1 MRTSAAA
8 FWLTDLC
15 SFSLSSLCTRVVL
28 MLPAHVPINS
38 TYKVKGLFNDSWDK
52 NEDWA
57 VLQSSRKRVF
67 SDFREI
73 VGNIFSLFP
82 FPLVS
87 CLAVF
92 LLIVCPFIKFSPL
105 LSLENT
111 CHLLWTWLRSQKRGI
126 FLLFL
131 LSLSSFSSTSQW
143 SFSVSEILL
152 IAIFVSVKKVQS
164 NKRCSIHLHCLPSKS
179 LIFRLLTVSRE
190 DWTALNFKIC
200 CPLKKHYLECCF
212 CFCFCFCWWWWW
224 CSFCSL
230 QKNIRR
236 LSSGH
241 HHITLYCFCSHQ
253 HFYNNKSQTLRFIS
267 RSDCGCVY
275 LFF

>member
-1 MRTSAAA
+1 MQLLNSIFHFKKYLLCTCLNYALECQQCSNIPTAWLFSFYYILFHFSLFNSKCHCSCLFFLHFFLKGAYLMRTSAAA

-152 IAIFVSVKKVQS
+152 IA
-164 NKRCSIHLHCLPSKS
+164 CL
-179 LIFRLLTVSRE
+179 
-190 DWTALNFKIC
+190 
-200 CPLKKHYLECCF
+200 
-212 CFCFCFCWWWWW
+212 
-224 CSFCSL
+224 
-230 QKNIRR
+230 
-236 LSSGH
+236 
-241 HHITLYCFCSHQ
+241 
-253 HFYNNKSQTLRFIS
+253 
-267 RSDCGCVY
+267 
-275 LFF
+275 LFLWV